1 MWSLYRTPWHFDQ
14 RLAKPAAHTP
24 PSATQPKA
32 LDPEHRAQR
41 DSKSNNQTSTKPSQT
56 FI

>member
-24 PSATQPKA
+24 PSAAQPKA
-32 LDPEHRAQR
+32 LDPQHRAQR
-41 DSKSNNQTSTKPSQT
+41 DSKSNINKT
-56 FI
+56 